1 MRRSLAAC
9 LLIVL
14 GRVAPRSAHDIP
26 NARVDRSIQATLEP
40 GRLRVDYE
48 VSLAE
53 LTLTQDLRQLVGEL
67 PGADRQGWFEEYGQE
82 VGPLNA
88 KGLLVAVDGDEV
100 DLKADR
106 LRPGDRGAPAL
117 HLPLRGRRPPA
128 RAGSR
133 LNDTNY
139 AASEGT
145 SRLALR
151 AVGGVAV
158 RGDSLPTD
166 VGPDPDPPGLATE
179 RRRGAADQAA

>member
-1 MRRSLAAC
+1 MRRSISACRLVAIAVTPAA
-9 LLIVL
+9 
-14 GRVAPRSAHDIP
+14 AHDIP
-26 NARVDRSIQATLEP
+26 NARVDRSIQATLGP

-53 LTLTQDLRQLVGEL
+53 LTLAQDLRQLVGDL
-67 PGADRQGWFEEYGQE
+67 PGTDRRGWFEAYGRE

-88 KGLLVAVDGDEV
+88 KGLLVLVDGTEV
-100 DLKADR
+100 DLKATGFDLVVEGHPRYTFHLEAEVPPSGR
-106 LRPGDRGAPAL
+106 LA
-117 HLPLRGRRPPA
+117 
-128 RAGSR
+128 

-158 RGDSLPTD
+158 RGDSMPTD
-166 VGPDPDPPGLATE
+166 VTRSRSARSGN
-179 RRRGAADQAA
+179 